1 MRIAF
6 RYNHL
11 HAEEYLFYRKREL
24 IEELEKCIKDIDAN
38 RYLKV
43 SCDSAHLGEIYYDQK
58 ALNEEIEK
66 DLNIKG
72 WNELK
77 ISYYVTEDETV
88 TKQIVK
94 VSQKEEQKRIIEENG
109 FEALQSHNQVDF
121 LKDRIAVEVQFGKY
135 FSVAY
140 DLHVKHTFFYLRD
153 DIEVGIEII
162 PTHRMMLCM
171 DTGVAWY
178 ENEVTNVIREGRNN
192 PSVPVYI
199 LGIESDDVI
208 STDPTKYTDSELK
221 DIISHSDVVKLR
233 NQIKKIKTV
242 EEAKWTKKIEKQ
254 QGKVDKLTEEMESL
268 NEIYLAIKDSG
279 ELNKEKEDELIKK
292 NKKLSEK
299 RSREMD
305 KLYEIQNNPSSKLIK
320 IYRIEE
326 VI

>member
-6 RYNHL
+6 KYNHL
-11 HAEEYLFYRKREL
+11 HAEEYLYYRKRDL
-24 IEELEKCIKDIDAN
+24 IEELEKCIRDIDAN
-38 RYLKV
+38 KYLKV

-66 DLNIKG
+66 DLNSKG

-77 ISYYVTEDETV
+77 ISYYVTEDEAV

-94 VSQKEEQKRIIEENG
+94 IAQKDEQKRIIEENG
-109 FEALQSHNQVDF
+109 LEALQSHNQVDF
-121 LKDRIAVEVQFGKY
+121 MKDRIAVEVQFGKY

-199 LGIESDDVI
+199 LGIESDDAI
-208 STDPTKYTDSELK
+208 STDPTTYTDRELK
-221 DIISHSDVVKLR
+221 DIINHSDVTKLK
-233 NQIKKIKTV
+233 NQIKKIKAI
-242 EEAKWTKKIEKQ
+242 EEAKWNKQKAKQ
-254 QGKVDKLTEEMESL
+254 QSKIDELTEEMDKL
-268 NEIYLAIKDSG
+268 NETYLSLKDSG
-279 ELNKEKEDELIKK
+279 KSDKEKEDELIKK
-292 NKKLSEK
+292 NEKLSEK
-299 RSREMD
+299 RTKEMD
-305 KLYEIQNNPSSKLIK
+305 KLSEIRNNPSNKLVK

-326 VI
+326 VL